1 MSNISQK
8 SHHKSQ
14 LSLYDKLSRN
24 LSIFDNGSS
33 TSLGGP
39 TTARIRK
46 NSRQRSVSDVIKPRL
61 EELPEAVIDLD
72 DDAFQVEDID
82 FDEEVE
88 PVQQVFV
95 ERTRLETI
103 SENQDSPNITLGRQC
118 FDFRPD
124 VRKVFG
130 MSETKNLAKLDVRWA
145 IIINIIIEMSY
156 HSSPSSGVKM
166 TKLRSRSLVTVLRAS
181 RILYLFNYFNKLDLV
196 TN

>member
-1 MSNISQK
+1 MSSGCGVSNISQK
-8 SHHKSQ
+8 SHNKSQ

-39 TTARIRK
+39 TTTSRIRK

-61 EELPEAVIDLD
+61 EDLPEAVIAMDN
-72 DDAFQVEDID
+72 DAFQEEDIE
-82 FDEEVE
+82 FDDEVE

-103 SENQDSPNITLGRQC
+103 SENQDSPNITLARQS

-124 VRKVFG
+124 VRRVFG
-130 MSETKNLAKLDVRWA
+130 VPDTENLVRRDARWGVIT
-145 IIINIIIEMSY
+145 IIM
-156 HSSPSSGVKM
+156 
-166 TKLRSRSLVTVLRAS
+166 LQ
-181 RILYLFNYFNKLDLV
+181 
-196 TN
+196 

>member
-1 MSNISQK
+1 MSSGCGVSNISQK
-8 SHHKSQ
+8 SHNKSQ

-24 LSIFDNGSS
+24 FSIFDNGSS

-39 TTARIRK
+39 TTTRIRK

-61 EELPEAVIDLD
+61 EDLPEAVIALD
-72 DDAFQVEDID
+72 NEAFTVEDIE

-103 SENQDSPNITLGRQC
+103 SENQESPNITLARQC

-124 VRKVFG
+124 VRRVFAVP
-130 MSETKNLAKLDVRWA
+130 ETENSTKRDVRLV
-145 IIINIIIEMSY
+145 IITIEYLYYYSDTITIVRCPDDIVEVKEEEEGE
-156 HSSPSSGVKM
+156 SS
-166 TKLRSRSLVTVLRAS
+166 AS
-181 RILYLFNYFNKLDLV
+181 FTDPVFV
-196 TN
+196 

>member
-1 MSNISQK
+1 MSSGCGVSNISQK
-8 SHHKSQ
+8 SHNKSQ

-24 LSIFDNGSS
+24 FSIFDNGSS

-39 TTARIRK
+39 TTTRIRK

-61 EELPEAVIDLD
+61 EDLPEAVIALD
-72 DDAFQVEDID
+72 NEAFTVEDIE

-103 SENQDSPNITLGRQC
+103 SENQDSPNITLARQC

-124 VRKVFG
+124 VRRVFAVP
-130 MSETKNLAKLDVRWA
+130 ETENSTKRDVRLV
-145 IIINIIIEMSY
+145 IITIEYLKYYSDTITIVRCPDDIVEVKEEEEGE
-156 HSSPSSGVKM
+156 SS
-166 TKLRSRSLVTVLRAS
+166 AS
-181 RILYLFNYFNKLDLV
+181 FTDPVFV
-196 TN
+196 

>member
-8 SHHKSQ
+8 SHNKSQ

-39 TTARIRK
+39 TTTRIRK

-61 EELPEAVIDLD
+61 EELPEAVIAFQDNE
-72 DDAFQVEDID
+72 AFQVEDLE

-103 SENQDSPNITLGRQC
+103 SENQDSPNITLARQS

-124 VRKVFG
+124 VRRVFG
-130 MSETKNLAKLDVRWA
+130 VPETENKAKPNVRWVS
-145 IIINIIIEMSY
+145 III
-156 HSSPSSGVKM
+156 K
-166 TKLRSRSLVTVLRAS
+166 K
-181 RILYLFNYFNKLDLV
+181 
-196 TN
+196 

>member
-1 MSNISQK
+1 MSSGCGVSNISQK
-8 SHHKSQ
+8 SHNKSQ

-39 TTARIRK
+39 TSRIRK

-61 EELPEAVIDLD
+61 EELPQAVIALD
-72 DDAFQVEDID
+72 NDAFQVEDTE

-103 SENQDSPNITLGRQC
+103 SENQDSPNITLARQC
-118 FDFRPD
+118 FDRRPD
-124 VRKVFG
+124 VRRVFG
-130 MSETKNLAKLDVRWA
+130 VAEFEIPARHDVRWVIVTIEKCDVRV
-145 IIINIIIEMSY
+145 II
-156 HSSPSSGVKM
+156 
-166 TKLRSRSLVTVLRAS
+166 TLLRSEGDILEVKELQESGSSAS
-181 RILYLFNYFNKLDLV
+181 FTDPVFV
-196 TN
+196 